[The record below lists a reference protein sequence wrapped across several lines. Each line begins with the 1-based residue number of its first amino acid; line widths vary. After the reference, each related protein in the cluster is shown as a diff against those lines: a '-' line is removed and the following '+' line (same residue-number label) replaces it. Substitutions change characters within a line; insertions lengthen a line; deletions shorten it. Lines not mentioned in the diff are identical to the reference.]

1 MQSLLF
7 FLLAALAGLFQ
18 PIQSGINSQLKYD
31 LNSTYLS
38 GAISNFIG
46 ALLMVGLALTLERS
60 GLQSPTLSGNHLWN
74 WTGGILSALI
84 VSAMIIVPKKISYS
98 TFFALFIFGQLFMS
112 LVIDYFGWFGSDHVP
127 LSPSRIIGMLLLLAG
142 VVLVKK

>member
-1 MQSLLF
+1 MQSLFF

-46 ALLMVGLALTLERS
+46 ALLMVGLALTLERN
-60 GLQSPTLSGNHLWN
+60 GLQSPTLSGNHLGRLLQ
-74 WTGGILSALI
+74 TGPIGGGR
-84 VSAMIIVPKKISYS
+84 VRNQ
-98 TFFALFIFGQLFMS
+98 GQRDQQ
-112 LVIDYFGWFGSDHVP
+112 LVE
-127 LSPSRIIGMLLLLAG
+127 
-142 VVLVKK
+142 

>member
-46 ALLMVGLALTLERS
+46 ALLMVGLALTLERN

-98 TFFALFIFGQLFMS
+98 TFFALFIFGQLFLS
-112 LVIDYFGWFGSDHVP
+112 FFVVCLLGSDE
-127 LSPSRIIGMLLLLAG
+127 L
-142 VVLVKK
+142 

>member
-38 GAISNFIG
+38 GGCKLIPETTFKRAYG
-46 ALLMVGLALTLERS
+46 R
-60 GLQSPTLSGNHLWN
+60 LQ
-74 WTGGILSALI
+74 I
-84 VSAMIIVPKKISYS
+84 
-98 TFFALFIFGQLFMS
+98 
-112 LVIDYFGWFGSDHVP
+112 
-127 LSPSRIIGMLLLLAG
+127 
-142 VVLVKK
+142 

>member
-46 ALLMVGLALTLERS
+46 ALLMVGLALTLERN

-84 VSAMIIVPKKISYS
+84 VSAILRSGAVVSIPFTCKIR
-98 TFFALFIFGQLFMS
+98 T
-112 LVIDYFGWFGSDHVP
+112 D
-127 LSPSRIIGMLLLLAG
+127 
-142 VVLVKK
+142 VK